1 MAEKGGRKLPSREK
15 GPFLNLREMLGA
27 GLLAAL
33 TAVLGYVQ
41 IPLPFSPV
49 PITGQTFGVMLAGS
63 LLGARA
69 GFCSML
75 LFLLT
80 GLAGMPV
87 FAGARAGIGVLAGPT
102 GGFLLA
108 FPLAAYVI
116 GWLAATGRG
125 VGLWSLILANLVGGV
140 GIIYALGTAQLILV
154 TGMDPVGALG
164 VGALPFIPGDLVK
177 VATAAVVARRVRVVL
192 PAGVPGGSR

>member
-1 MAEKGGRKLPSREK
+1 MPSREK

-75 LFLLT
+75 LFL
-80 GLAGMPV
+80 PH
-87 FAGARAGIGVLAGPT
+87 RAGGDARLCRGQGRDRGAGRPH

-116 GWLAATGRG
+116 GWLAAPGRG